1 MRYQVVGK
9 NHRVF
14 GKSHGE
20 FFERNLPEAQER
32 HLIGGGFIVRAPL
45 PVEPS
50 VTIGAQLSGFTSAFE
65 ATVSLP
71 AEPSVSEDAPS
82 EAPEEAP
89 TDNPRRDEF

>member
-45 PVEPS
+45 PKKKSAGQPPKPSTALFPTVVPPEPS
-50 VTIGAQLSGFTSAFE
+50 E
-65 ATVSLP
+65 AKES
-71 AEPSVSEDAPS
+71 PS

-89 TDNPRRDEF
+89 TETPRRDEF

>member
-14 GKSHGE
+14 RKGFGE

-45 PVEPS
+45 PKKKS
-50 VTIGAQLSGFTSAFE
+50 QSAP
-65 ATVSLP
+65 ANWLP
-71 AEPSVSEDAPS
+71 AEPSVSSDAPS
-82 EAPEEAP
+82 EAQEAP
-89 TDNPRRDEF
+89 NDNPEGMSSSV

>member
-14 GKSHGE
+14 GKSAGE
-20 FFERNLPEAQER
+20 YFERELPEAQER

-45 PVEPS
+45 PKKKS
-50 VTIGAQLSGFTSAFE
+50 QSA
-65 ATVSLP
+65 APANWLP

-89 TDNPRRDEF
+89 NDNPEGMSSSV